1 MSAIEY
7 RRRASLSHEGE
18 ALWRAHP
25 DKLEYFGPSGALIST
40 LRYRNVRRI
49 RLDFSPSRAQTTRF
63 IMEVTGLRSRRLIS
77 NTHLAESG
85 QMEDRSGDFFPFVRQ
100 VASGVWKEN
109 PNAEFLA
116 GEPPAIYWLLLGINA
131 AVFLAL
137 MALTLALPVFP
148 QNPQLAALLKA
159 SLIVFSLGLMLS
171 WAIHARPRRLRSR
184 RDLEHVLSARSD

>member
-25 DKLEYFGPSGALIST
+25 DKLEYFGPSGALVST

-49 RLDFSPSRAQTTRF
+49 RLDFSPARANDTRF
-63 IMEVTGLRSRRLIS
+63 IMEVTGLRSRRMIS
-77 NTHLAESG
+77 NTHLDESG
-85 QMEDRSGDFFPFVRQ
+85 QLEDRSAEFFRFVRQ
-100 VASGVWKEN
+100 VASGVSKEN
-109 PNAEFLA
+109 PNAEFVA
-116 GEPPAIYWLLLGINA
+116 GEPPAIYWLLLGVNI

-137 MALTLALPVFP
+137 TALVLSLPVFP
-148 QNPQLAALLKA
+148 QNEPLAALLKA
-159 SLIVFSLGLMLS
+159 GLIVFSLGLMLS
-171 WAIHARPRRLRSR
+171 WAIHARPRRLHSR